1 MTKPTVKVAL
11 YEDDFYF
18 IMNSIALNVPSDDEK
33 NPQELKTTNKLRRAQ
48 KRLWLKERETDE

>member
-11 YEDDFYF
+11 HEDDFYF

-48 KRLWLKERETDE
+48 NRLWSKEAD